1 MAFNNNHN
9 SVYMQSLENLA
20 RKANILRNFNQIEQY
35 AVKTGWFCEVEV
47 IQYINN
53 IYLDLQH
60 YTYESYIN
68 WLIIQHNKPEWYDNQ
83 YRWFDFSPRHKY
95 PKWEHFLENME
106 NRLETIY
113 GILQTSRK

>member
-1 MAFNNNHN
+1 
-9 SVYMQSLENLA
+9 MQSLENLA

-47 IQYINN
+47 IQYINH

-68 WLIIQHNKPEWYDNQ
+68 WLIIQDNNPDWYDNQ
-83 YRWFDFSPRHKY
+83 YRWFDFSPRHTY

-106 NRLETIY
+106 NRIETIY
-113 GILQTSRK
+113 EIMQTSRK